1 MNYTMSMLKTLL
13 VANQIMEANGVN
25 MVVGQEEV
33 EIIDD
38 LFDDLIQSLR
48 HATLANCSHVFQEI
62 ELLFD
67 IQLNHPVV

>member
-1 MNYTMSMLKTLL
+1 MSMPKTLL
-13 VANQIMEANGVN
+13 AANRGMEASGVN

-38 LFDDLIQSLR
+38 LFNDLIQSLR
-48 HATLANCSHVFQEI
+48 HATLANCSHIFQEI